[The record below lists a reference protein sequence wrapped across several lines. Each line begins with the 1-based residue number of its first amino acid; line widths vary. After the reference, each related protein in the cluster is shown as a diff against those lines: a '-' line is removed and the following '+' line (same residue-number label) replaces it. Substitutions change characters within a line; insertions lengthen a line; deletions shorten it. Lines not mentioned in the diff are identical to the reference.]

1 MLSLPCDATPSTRRA
16 VPCQR
21 RVRAPVGEHLD
32 GYSAL
37 VRELIATGSLVVCLA
52 ATPLSA
58 QKVDTVVIRNGDRIV
73 GEIKTL
79 DHAALTYKT
88 DDVGILTIKWDKI
101 DRIVSPRYFEVEDQ
115 SGRRYYGNLQ
125 ASGADGRMVVA
136 VSSFVDTLD
145 IVRVVR
151 IYPIGRSFLER
162 LDGHFNLAASF
173 QRANKLRDISVD
185 FEARHRTQLRLT
197 KLQSNLYFQA
207 QEGANATSRNS
218 IALSQLRMLKDRWL
232 LTAAGQLQQNEE
244 LDLALRG
251 LLAAGG
257 GRFLSQT
264 NRSEVLV
271 LSGLAYTN
279 ERFYGSSATGN
290 LELLLTGQATYYRRD
305 APKTTLESTLTFYPS
320 ITDFGRVRSE
330 LDATISHEFIRDFN
344 VGLTV
349 FDNFDSR
356 PPTASASKNDFGV
369 TFMIGWT
376 F

>member
-1 MLSLPCDATPSTRRA
+1 MRGTNVAYPVSRGSHLRR
-16 VPCQR
+16 
-21 RVRAPVGEHLD
+21 
-32 GYSAL
+32 YSVL
-37 VRELIATGSLVVCLA
+37 VRELIATGSLVASLA

-73 GEIKTL
+73 GEIKAL
-79 DHAALTYKT
+79 DRGALTYKT

-115 SGRRYYGNLQ
+115 SGLRYYGNLQ

-162 LDGHFNLAASF
+162 VDGHLNLAASF
-173 QRANKLRDISVD
+173 QRANKLRDVSVD
-185 FEARHRTQLRLT
+185 FEAAHRTQVRLT
-197 KLQSNLYFQA
+197 KLQSNVYFQA
-207 QEGANATSRNS
+207 QEGADATSRNS

-279 ERFYGSSATGN
+279 ERFYGSSATSN
-290 LELLLTGQATYYRRD
+290 LELLLTGQANYYRRD
-305 APKTTLESTLTFYPS
+305 SPKTSLESTLTFYPS
-320 ITDFGRVRSE
+320 ITDLGRVRSE
-330 LDATISHEFIRDFN
+330 LNASISHEFIKDFN
-344 VGLTV
+344 VGFTV

-356 PPTASASKNDFGV
+356 PPTATASKNDFGV

>member
-1 MLSLPCDATPSTRRA
+1 MLSLPCDAAPSARRA
-16 VPCQR
+16 VPGQR
-21 RVRAPVGEHLD
+21 RVRATVGEHLD

-37 VRELIATGSLVVCLA
+37 VRELIATGSVVASLA
-52 ATPLSA
+52 ASPLSA
-58 QKVDTVVIRNGDRIV
+58 QKVDTLVIRNGDRIV
-73 GEIKTL
+73 GEIKAL
-79 DHAALTYKT
+79 DRGALTYKT

-162 LDGHFNLAASF
+162 VDGHLNLAASF

-185 FEARHRTQLRLT
+185 FEAGHRTQVRLT

-218 IALSQLRMLKDRWL
+218 IALSQLRMLKHRWL

-257 GRFLSQT
+257 GRFLSQS

-279 ERFYGSSATGN
+279 ERFYGSSAASN

-305 APKTTLESTLTFYPS
+305 SPKTTLESTLTFYPS

-330 LDATISHEFIRDFN
+330 LDASISHEFIKDFN
-344 VGLTV
+344 VGFTV

-356 PPTASASKNDFGV
+356 PPTATASKNDFGI

>member
-1 MLSLPCDATPSTRRA
+1 MLSLPCDAAPSARRA
-16 VPCQR
+16 VPGQR
-21 RVRAPVGEHLD
+21 RVRATVGEHLD

-37 VRELIATGSLVVCLA
+37 VRELIATGSVVAFLA
-52 ATPLSA
+52 ASPLSA
-58 QKVDTVVIRNGDRIV
+58 QKVDTLVIRNGDRIV
-73 GEIKTL
+73 GEIKAL
-79 DHAALTYKT
+79 DRGALTYKT

-162 LDGHFNLAASF
+162 VDGHLNLAASF

-185 FEARHRTQLRLT
+185 FEAGHRTQVRLT

-218 IALSQLRMLKDRWL
+218 IALSQLRMLKHRWL

-257 GRFLSQT
+257 GRFLSQS

-279 ERFYGSSATGN
+279 ERFYGSSAASN

-305 APKTTLESTLTFYPS
+305 SPKTTLESTLTFYPS

-330 LDATISHEFIRDFN
+330 LDASISHEFIKDFN
-344 VGLTV
+344 VGFTV

-356 PPTASASKNDFGV
+356 PPTATASKNDFGI

>member
-1 MLSLPCDATPSTRRA
+1 
-16 VPCQR
+16 VPGQR
-21 RVRAPVGEHLD
+21 RVRATVGEHLD

-37 VRELIATGSLVVCLA
+37 VRELIATGSVVAFLA
-52 ATPLSA
+52 ASPLSA
-58 QKVDTVVIRNGDRIV
+58 QKVDTLVIRNGDRIV
-73 GEIKTL
+73 GEIKAL
-79 DHAALTYKT
+79 DRGALTYKT

-162 LDGHFNLAASF
+162 VDGHLNLAASF

-185 FEARHRTQLRLT
+185 FEAGHRTQVRLT
-197 KLQSNLYFQA
+197 KLQSSLYFQA

-218 IALSQLRMLKDRWL
+218 IALSQLRMLKRRWL

-257 GRFLSQT
+257 GRFLSQS

-279 ERFYGSSATGN
+279 ERFYGSSAASN

-305 APKTTLESTLTFYPS
+305 SPKTTLESTLTFYPS

-330 LDATISHEFIRDFN
+330 LDASISHEFIKDFN
-344 VGLTV
+344 VGFTV

-356 PPTASASKNDFGV
+356 PPTATASKNDFGI